1 MAGELRPQASGI
13 NRFAGPICFD
23 GGRAPL
29 TDRRDEVG
37 DIVQIAHGDERGF
50 GGCLLVVTV
59 LENIGVQG
67 YVRLPG
73 PAGRG
78 GGDAYYRVERG
89 KYRWTGGKAVWGEAS
104 R

>member
-1 MAGELRPQASGI
+1 
-13 NRFAGPICFD
+13 
-23 GGRAPL
+23 
-29 TDRRDEVG
+29 
-37 DIVQIAHGDERGF
+37 
-50 GGCLLVVTV
+50 LVVTD

-89 KYRWTGGKAVWGEAS
+89 KYRWTGGKAV
-104 R
+104 